1 MFCVIYPSNG
11 GLNLPLF
18 IKWLGLVPLTCVISL
33 RDWYW
38 LLTISSTEV
47 NTLPRIDSTGAQK
60 GLISQSTFSHQSNN
74 NNHSE
79 TNTKLLYLGNRKQ
92 CSKAGDRGNKMADSS
107 LMKMNLKDSNVPIK
121 QLVMCINEFIRAI
134 K

>member
-1 MFCVIYPSNG
+1 MVID
-11 GLNLPLF
+11 
-18 IKWLGLVPLTCVISL
+18 K
-33 RDWYW
+33 
-38 LLTISSTEV
+38 V

-79 TNTKLLYLGNRKQ
+79 TNSKLLYLGNRKQ

-107 LMKMNLKDSNVPIK
+107 LMKMILKDSNVPIK
-121 QLVMCINEFIRAI
+121 QLAMCINEFIRAT